1 MAGIVAG
8 TASFRAPVSLASCS
22 RDGVFTTATSRKLFQ
37 TKTNKQTNKQ
47 TVYDYSVYCS
57 HSTMLATAFAM
68 MAATAIRKS

>member
-37 TKTNKQTNKQ
+37 TKKTNKE

-57 HSTMLATAFAM
+57 HSTMLATAYAM
-68 MAATAIRKS
+68 MAAIRKS